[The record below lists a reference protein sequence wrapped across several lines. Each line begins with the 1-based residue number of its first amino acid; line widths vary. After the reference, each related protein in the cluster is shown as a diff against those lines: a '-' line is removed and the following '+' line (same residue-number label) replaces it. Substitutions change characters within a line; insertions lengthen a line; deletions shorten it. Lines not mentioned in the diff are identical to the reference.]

1 MMKTFKSLSAEQK
14 LAFLKLPVYIS
25 LLAASGKKLDEAEK
39 LSAIKLA
46 HTRSFSC
53 EPLLAEFYME
63 ADKEFE
69 SMIILTDKEL
79 PKELQLRETAIKR
92 ELLKLDKIIMEFGE
106 EYTLAMHRSLKTF
119 KEHVSNAHH
128 SVIED
133 FVLPLSI
140 PGLNG

>member
-1 MMKTFKSLSAEQK
+1 
-14 LAFLKLPVYIS
+14 
-25 LLAASGKKLDEAEK
+25 
-39 LSAIKLA
+39 
-46 HTRSFSC
+46 
-53 EPLLAEFYME
+53 
-63 ADKEFE
+63 
-69 SMIILTDKEL
+69 
-79 PKELQLRETAIKR
+79 
-92 ELLKLDKIIMEFGE
+92 MEFGE